1 VNAAARLEELHRSI
15 LEIEEVTVSL
25 EEERPL
31 DEQALQISPHNWLK
45 RDSVAD
51 SLATSLI
58 ELNHR
63 AAATRDS
70 RAALEVRQAEAT
82 ARSGFVR
89 ESCMGRTDQ
98 PLEELAPRAYG
109 DGRV

>member
-1 VNAAARLEELHRSI
+1 
-15 LEIEEVTVSL
+15 VTVSL
-25 EEERPL
+25 EEERAL
-31 DEQALQISPHNWLK
+31 DEQRIADFSAQLAEARQ
-45 RDSVAD
+45 RAD

-89 ESCMGRTDQ
+89 ESCMA
-98 PLEELAPRAYG
+98 ELKPTT
-109 DGRV
+109 